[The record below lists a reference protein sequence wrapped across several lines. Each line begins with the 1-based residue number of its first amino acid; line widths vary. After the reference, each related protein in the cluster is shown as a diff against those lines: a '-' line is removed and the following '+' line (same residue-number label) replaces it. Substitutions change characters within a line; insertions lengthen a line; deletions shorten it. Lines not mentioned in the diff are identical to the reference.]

1 MTTISIVIENQKDEN
16 DYLIDD
22 KSTSSIHLLNKKRY
36 KSDDEYIETNTKFKK
51 EKKISFFSFNKIDKL
66 EIFLSN
72 FEKIIKDKEE
82 SFQKEKKR
90 YVETNFNLS
99 LVNSVINYFSI
110 MKFCLGNISVFTP
123 KELIELIKTFC
134 LNELEFSV
142 LTILIEEFLSKF
154 LFIFD
159 KENIYY
165 LGLYSKYIS
174 TDSYKDIFIQ
184 MLNEDPYFKDWYYLY
199 KEFLESLDLSL
210 LKINKRNN
218 CFSKKEQKMEIFDH
232 NLMVDDI
239 FEIKKEIQNKKIFT
253 QKYISH
259 NIGKKVNVVIVY
271 QDKTWQNIQ
280 DKNQM
285 DKTENSNNDMEGLQ
299 TDISA

>member
-16 DYLIDD
+16 NHSIDN

-36 KSDDEYIETNTKFKK
+36 KSDDEYTETNSKFKK
-51 EKKISFFSFNKIDKL
+51 DKKISFFSFNKINKL
-66 EIFLSN
+66 DIFLSS
-72 FEKIIKDKEE
+72 FEKIIKDNEE
-82 SFQKEKKR
+82 FFQKEKKR
-90 YVETNFNLS
+90 YIETNFNLN

-110 MKFCLGNISVFTP
+110 MKFYLRNINIFTS
-123 KELIELIKTFC
+123 KELIGIIKTFC
-134 LNELEFSV
+134 LNDFEFSL
-142 LTILIEEFLSKF
+142 LTILIEEFLSRF

-174 TDSYKDIFIQ
+174 TESYKDIFTEMI
-184 MLNEDPYFKDWYYLY
+184 NEDAYFKDWYYHY

-210 LKINKRNN
+210 IKINKRNN
-218 CFSKKEQKMEIFDH
+218 YFAKSEQKKELFDH

-239 FEIKKEIQNKKIFT
+239 FEIKKEFQNKKIFT

-271 QDKTWQNIQ
+271 QDKTWENIA

-285 DKTENSNNDMEGLQ
+285 DKIENSNNDVEGLQ

>member
-16 DYLIDD
+16 NYLIDN

-36 KSDDEYIETNTKFKK
+36 KSDDEYTETNSKFKK
-51 EKKISFFSFNKIDKL
+51 DKKISFFSFNKINKL
-66 EIFLSN
+66 DIFLSS
-72 FEKIIKDKEE
+72 FEKIIKDNEE
-82 SFQKEKKR
+82 FFQKEKKR
-90 YVETNFNLS
+90 YMETNFNLN

-110 MKFCLGNISVFTP
+110 MKFYLRNINIFTS
-123 KELIELIKTFC
+123 KELIGIIKTFC
-134 LNELEFSV
+134 LNDFEFSL
-142 LTILIEEFLSKF
+142 LTILIEEFLSRF

-174 TDSYKDIFIQ
+174 TESYKDIFTEMI
-184 MLNEDPYFKDWYYLY
+184 NEDAYFKDWYYHY

-210 LKINKRNN
+210 IKINKRNN
-218 CFSKKEQKMEIFDH
+218 HFTKREQKKELFDH

-239 FEIKKEIQNKKIFT
+239 FEIKKEFQNKKIFT

-271 QDKTWQNIQ
+271 QDKTWENIA

-285 DKTENSNNDMEGLQ
+285 DKIENSNNDVEGLQ

>member
-16 DYLIDD
+16 NYLIDN

-36 KSDDEYIETNTKFKK
+36 KSDDEYTETNSKFKK
-51 EKKISFFSFNKIDKL
+51 DKKISFFSFNKINKL
-66 EIFLSN
+66 DIFLSS
-72 FEKIIKDKEE
+72 FEKIIKDNEE
-82 SFQKEKKR
+82 FFQKEKKR
-90 YVETNFNLS
+90 YIETNFNLN

-110 MKFCLGNISVFTP
+110 MKFYLRNINIFTS
-123 KELIELIKTFC
+123 KELIGIIKTFC
-134 LNELEFSV
+134 LNDFEFSL
-142 LTILIEEFLSKF
+142 LTILIEEFLSRF

-174 TDSYKDIFIQ
+174 TESYKDIFTEMI
-184 MLNEDPYFKDWYYLY
+184 NEDAYFKDWYYHY

-210 LKINKRNN
+210 IKINKRNN
-218 CFSKKEQKMEIFDH
+218 HFTKREQKKELFDH

-239 FEIKKEIQNKKIFT
+239 FEIKKEFQNKKIFT

-271 QDKTWQNIQ
+271 QDKTWENIA

-285 DKTENSNNDMEGLQ
+285 DKIENSNNDVEGLQ

>member
-16 DYLIDD
+16 NYLIDN

-36 KSDDEYIETNTKFKK
+36 KSDDEYTKTNSKFKK
-51 EKKISFFSFNKIDKL
+51 DKKISFFSFNKINKL
-66 EIFLSN
+66 DIFLSS
-72 FEKIIKDKEE
+72 FEKIIKDNEE
-82 SFQKEKKR
+82 FFQKEKKR
-90 YVETNFNLS
+90 YIETNFNLN

-110 MKFCLGNISVFTP
+110 MKFYLRNINIFTS
-123 KELIELIKTFC
+123 KELIGIIKTFC
-134 LNELEFSV
+134 LNDFEFSL
-142 LTILIEEFLSKF
+142 LTILIEEFLSRF

-174 TDSYKDIFIQ
+174 TESYKDIFIE
-184 MLNEDPYFKDWYYLY
+184 MINEDSYFKDWYYHY

-210 LKINKRNN
+210 IKINKRNN
-218 CFSKKEQKMEIFDH
+218 YFAKREQKKELFDH

-239 FEIKKEIQNKKIFT
+239 FEIKKEFQNKKIFT

-271 QDKTWQNIQ
+271 QDKTWENIA

-285 DKTENSNNDMEGLQ
+285 DKIENSNNDVEGLQ